1 MELENFDQVVNVDA
15 VDVAIGEGSQVNYRL
30 SQPSFF
36 PARVST
42 DIIFAQE
49 GEYFSI
55 LDDLQGAG
63 NNEDEVSDALTLPD
77 DEVPGGAVSHPEV
90 CGQRPETAIAGKSE
104 GGMSI
109 ENSPGKTYLL
119 VSIYVSYSHF
129 FLVAKATQAFAH
141 YNSVSLSVT
150 HFVSHP
156 ISQSK

>member
-15 VDVAIGEGSQVNYRL
+15 VDVAVGQGSQVNHRL

-36 PARVST
+36 PTRVST
-42 DIIFAQE
+42 DVIFAQE

-90 CGQRPETAIAGKSE
+90 GGQRAETTITGQSE
-104 GGMSI
+104 GWMSV
-109 ENSPGKTYLL
+109 EDSPGD
-119 VSIYVSYSHF
+119 S
-129 FLVAKATQAFAH
+129 
-141 YNSVSLSVT
+141 
-150 HFVSHP
+150 
-156 ISQSK
+156 

>member
-77 DEVPGGAVSHPEV
+77 DEVPGGAVGHPEV
-90 CGQRPETAIAGKSE
+90 GCEGAETPVTGQSE
-104 GGMSI
+104 GWVSV
-109 ENSPGKTYLL
+109 ENSPGDMMSVMT
-119 VSIYVSYSHF
+119 VAFSH
-129 FLVAKATQAFAH
+129 
-141 YNSVSLSVT
+141 
-150 HFVSHP
+150 
-156 ISQSK
+156 